1 MKLNRLFFLTFQFQ
15 YIYLLHLKGILIKTQ
30 QFSKEVC
37 VGGCKEFIYY
47 ESQLDLL
54 DVTLNSYGT
63 TYQCAANI
71 DQQLV
76 SKTISFLIK
85 GNEPEVDVIFKKL
98 TLMYLISAKTHDK
111 KLETTTIVVA
121 SITLTLI
128 LLLFLG
134 IGISVKLYL
143 DKVIT
148 HFF

>member
-1 MKLNRLFFLTFQFQ
+1 MKVNRLFFLTFQFQ

-54 DVTLNSYGT
+54 DVTTFTS
-63 TYQCAANI
+63 YQCAANI

-98 TLMYLISAKTHDK
+98 TLMYTISAKTHDK

>member
-1 MKLNRLFFLTFQFQ
+1 M
-15 YIYLLHLKGILIKTQ
+15 
-30 QFSKEVC
+30 
-37 VGGCKEFIYY
+37 GGCKEFIYY

-54 DVTLNSYGT
+54 DVTLNSYT

-76 SKTISFLIK
+76 SKTISFSIK

-98 TLMYLISAKTHDK
+98 TLMYLISANTHDK